1 MVASLEAFK
10 SFKTVGVMLFADSKK
25 DSAALPPGVKD
36 VRSKGGSTIP
46 MVFVTTANGE
56 KGIDAVPY
64 SSLKEDARKCARELR
79 KVLKEVD
86 VIGGAVP
93 HGREGEA
100 SENDRKEEAPEF
112 HQWENSAGKTIKAA
126 VTEVKGDKVLLLLT
140 SGKSVWYDISKLS
153 KASQLK
159 LEKLDL

>member
-1 MVASLEAFK
+1 MNGFFPHSKTLQRDNAASSQAQEVESIQTIGAAAAPYIRVVRWRWLK
-10 SFKTVGVMLFADSKK
+10 WLFVHQVD
-25 DSAALPPGVKD
+25 L
-36 VRSKGGSTIP
+36 
-46 MVFVTTANGE
+46 
-56 KGIDAVPY
+56 
-64 SSLKEDARKCARELR
+64 ELR

-93 HGREGEA
+93 HRREGEA